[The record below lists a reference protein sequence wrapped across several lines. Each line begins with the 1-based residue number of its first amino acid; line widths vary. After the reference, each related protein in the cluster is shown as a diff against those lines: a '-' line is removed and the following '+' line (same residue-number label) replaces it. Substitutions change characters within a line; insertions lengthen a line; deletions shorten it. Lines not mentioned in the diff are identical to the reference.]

1 MYIAVAQYTENA
13 KYTTTEHHSILIELG
28 VFINNNNKCN
38 FNTAIKQ
45 KLIPSSVIKTRRTS
59 KTEEETKLLKITLHK
74 TAHYLLTF
82 ENKVGKHY
90 ENRLTSI
97 QFLSFTF

>member
-1 MYIAVAQYTENA
+1 MAYVI
-13 KYTTTEHHSILIELG
+13 II
-28 VFINNNNKCN
+28 IINKCN

-59 KTEEETKLLKITLHK
+59 KTEGETKLLKITLHK
-74 TAHYLLTF
+74 TAHYLSTF
-82 ENKVGKHY
+82 ENNVGKHY